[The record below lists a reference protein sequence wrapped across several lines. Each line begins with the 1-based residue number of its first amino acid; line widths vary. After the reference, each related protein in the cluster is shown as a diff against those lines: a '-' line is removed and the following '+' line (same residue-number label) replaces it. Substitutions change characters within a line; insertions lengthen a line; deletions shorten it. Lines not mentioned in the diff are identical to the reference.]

1 MPTDPVEKVAS
12 STMQENKTTTAFK
25 DDHSIEAEI
34 AETTNEKK
42 DETLSNYDAMNDYE
56 ATEDS
61 QNNCQYCF
69 QCPCWLE
76 QGLYEKLLELEES
89 LRDNEI
95 EKNCRISKFDTPYI
109 ANQPPSFTVTL
120 ARVTALSCHNV
131 CVAISLTCVRL
142 PMVNRPVFV
151 MLRSKKFLNL

>member
-12 STMQENKTTTAFK
+12 STMQGNKTTTAFK

-61 QNNCQYCF
+61 QNTCQYCF

-89 LRDNEI
+89 LRDDDI
-95 EKNCRISKFDTPYI
+95 EKKLSNKQIRHALYRESTAFIHGYLGKGNRI
-109 ANQPPSFTVTL
+109 
-120 ARVTALSCHNV
+120 ALPQ
-131 CVAISLTCVRL
+131 CVRGDIMDMC
-142 PMVNRPVFV
+142 PDPDGEYTGFRDV
-151 MLRSKKFLNL
+151 SK